1 MSIVGSRSHVWCS
14 LCVQVSEVE
23 DDLLSPTNSQSV
35 ASFPSYSPSPTPHHS
50 TLHPSTLDQSGA
62 MPTDTADSTLRTPAT
77 GTHTIREL
85 KKLAD
90 HDK

>member
-1 MSIVGSRSHVWCS
+1 MSGS

-50 TLHPSTLDQSGA
+50 TRTLDQSGA

-77 GTHTIREL
+77 GTHTTREL